1 MPDYRQNYSFVVVDA
16 GNTTVVMHNVCC
28 YLRTKNRHVFRQ
40 TLPPAHEYILYTN
53 LPNLATF
60 AMRKETTNGSV
71 WLQSDTAIDLL
82 LPPHPRLAGEASR
95 LFAVIFVTADF
106 NTRHCEKRLLFCRDV
121 AIPRKGSALFQSG
134 TATNLLLPPHPRL
147 AGEASRL
154 FAVIFVTADFNTRH
168 CEKRL
173 LFCRDVAIPRKGSA
187 LFQSGTARY
196 LLLPPHPSATPT
208 PSPRGRRLCKVKTI
222 RLSRRH
228 YPEQMQPAA
237 NILTSTETTI
247 YSDGVD
253 WCREPQLA
261 NECDRNVLSVR
272 DLARL
277 ST

>member
-1 MPDYRQNYSFVVVDA
+1 MFFA
-16 GNTTVVMHNVCC
+16 
-28 YLRTKNRHVFRQ
+28 Q

-60 AMRKETTNGSV
+60 AMRKEPTNGSA
-71 WLQSDTAIDLL
+71 WLQSDAAIDLL

-106 NTRHCEKRLLFCRDV
+106 NTRHCEAPVKKSALKIILFTNHARSGAV

-154 FAVIFVTADFNTRH
+154 FAVMFVTADFNIRH

-187 LFQSGTARY
+187 LF
-196 LLLPPHPSATPT
+196 
-208 PSPRGRRLCKVKTI
+208 
-222 RLSRRH
+222 
-228 YPEQMQPAA
+228 
-237 NILTSTETTI
+237 
-247 YSDGVD
+247 
-253 WCREPQLA
+253 
-261 NECDRNVLSVR
+261 
-272 DLARL
+272 
-277 ST
+277 

>member
-1 MPDYRQNYSFVVVDA
+1 MFFA
-16 GNTTVVMHNVCC
+16 
-28 YLRTKNRHVFRQ
+28 Q

-106 NTRHCEKRLLFCRDV
+106 N
-121 AIPRKGSALFQSG
+121 I
-134 TATNLLLPPHPRL
+134 
-147 AGEASRL
+147 
-154 FAVIFVTADFNTRH
+154 RH

-196 LLLPPHPSATPT
+196 LLLPHHP
-208 PSPRGRRLCKVKTI
+208 RLAGEASRLFAVFFGTADFNI
-222 RLSRRH
+222 RHCEKRLLFLSRRGNPPKGFRFVSIGH
-228 YPEQMQPAA
+228 C
-237 NILTSTETTI
+237 NRFTSAP
-247 YSDGVD
+247 S
-253 WCREPQLA
+253 
-261 NECDRNVLSVR
+261 SVT
-272 DLARL
+272 
-277 ST
+277 S

>member
-1 MPDYRQNYSFVVVDA
+1 MFFV
-16 GNTTVVMHNVCC
+16 
-28 YLRTKNRHVFRQ
+28 Q
-40 TLPPAHEYILYTN
+40 TLPLAHEYILYTN

-60 AMRKETTNGSV
+60 AMRKEPTNGSA

-154 FAVIFVTADFNTRH
+154 FAVIFVTADFNIRH

-173 LFCRDVAIPRKGSA
+173 LFCRDVAIPRNGSA
-187 LFQSGTARY
+187 LFQSGTATN
-196 LLLPPHPSATPT
+196 LLLPPHPSLCDIF
-208 PSPRGRRLCKVKTI
+208 SPRAKAFARTRPYVFHADI
-222 RLSRRH
+222 
-228 YPEQMQPAA
+228 
-237 NILTSTETTI
+237 ILNKCSQRQI
-247 YSDGVD
+247 S
-253 WCREPQLA
+253 
-261 NECDRNVLSVR
+261 
-272 DLARL
+272 
-277 ST
+277 